1 MHSSRC
7 YNDLCACPCLQK
19 CTCFIDE
26 ILSFSII
33 KKHCTLLVNLE
44 VDGCPSKENLFGQ
57 SLKENVAEVTQ
68 GVTRFLLIKVAH
80 VKCHTNL
87 NKLKIALI

>member
-1 MHSSRC
+1 MDVH
-7 YNDLCACPCLQK
+7 QK
-19 CTCFIDE
+19 KIY
-26 ILSFSII
+26 
-33 KKHCTLLVNLE
+33 LE
-44 VDGCPSKENLFGQ
+44 
-57 SLKENVAEVTQ
+57 KENVAEVTQ